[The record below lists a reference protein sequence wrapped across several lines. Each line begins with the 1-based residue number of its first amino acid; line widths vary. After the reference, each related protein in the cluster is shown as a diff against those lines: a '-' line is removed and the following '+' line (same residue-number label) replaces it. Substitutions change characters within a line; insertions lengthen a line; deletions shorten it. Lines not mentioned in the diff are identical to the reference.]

1 MEDFWI
7 QVKVKLLERRETI
20 RFMAIR
26 LDLNY
31 NYLLQILKGQRNNEE
46 YVAKVKEY
54 LGISEDAK

>member
-1 MEDFWI
+1 MEEFWI

-31 NYLLQILKGQRNNEE
+31 NYLLQILKGQRNNED